1 MTFVSKLAL
10 AAVLTLGTT
19 ALGAAPAAAQKADKK
34 ADKNAGSQ
42 LNVSPEFRKPAAAA
56 EAAVNAKDWATAE
69 PQILAAEGV
78 AKNDDERYYAAWL
91 RFRMDATR
99 NNEEGQLKAL
109 TVLVSNP
116 KTPASDMAI
125 YQGQYNFLLGQQAAT
140 QKKYAEAIP
149 LLLKARESGSKQPD
163 IEILLANA
171 YSATGKPAES
181 VAEVS
186 RAIEANKTAGRK
198 APEAWY
204 RFAIPRVYQTGDR
217 AATAQWL
224 TRMLADYPT
233 VQNWRWGVLIFREGA
248 DRAGTR
254 FNGTQKIDL
263 YRLMRATKS
272 LADLNDYLEY
282 TNLTSQAGLP
292 WESVAVVGE
301 GRASGKAP
309 AGNADLDRMYT
320 AAQARVKAEGSLDAL
335 AKQAAT
341 AKDGST
347 ASQTADAYLA
357 GANYAKAL
365 ELYDLALQKGGVNA
379 DEVNLHRG
387 QALFYL
393 GRKDEART
401 AFGAVKAPGAVDI
414 ALLWTT
420 ALDLPTLA

>member
-1 MTFVSKLAL
+1 MRFVSKLAL

-19 ALGAAPAAAQKADKK
+19 ALGAAPATAQKADKK
-34 ADKNAGSQ
+34 ADKNA
-42 LNVSPEFRKPAAAA
+42 LNISEEFRKPAALAQT
-56 EAAVNAKDWATAE
+56 AVDAKDWAAAE
-69 PQILAAEGV
+69 PNIAAAEAV
-78 AKNDDERYYAAWL
+78 AKNDDERYFAAWL

-99 NNEEGQLKAL
+99 NNEAGQLKAL
-109 TVLVSNP
+109 TVLVANP
-116 KTPASDMAI
+116 KTPPTDMPI

-149 LLLKARESGSKQPD
+149 LLLKAREVGSKQPD

-171 YSATGKPAES
+171 YAATGKPAES

-186 RAIEANKTAGRK
+186 RAIEANKASGRK

-204 RFAIPRVYQTGDR
+204 RFAIPRVYATGDR

-224 TRMLADYPT
+224 SRLLADYPT
-233 VQNWRWGVLIFREGA
+233 VQNWRWGILIFREGA
-248 DRAGTR
+248 DRSGTR

-263 YRLMRATKS
+263 YRLMRGTKA

-282 TNLTSQAGLP
+282 ASLTGQAGLP
-292 WESVAVVGE
+292 WETVAVVSE
-301 GRASGKAP
+301 GRSTGKAP
-309 AGNADLDRMYT
+309 AGNADLDRIYT
-320 AAQARVKAEGSLDAL
+320 AAQARVKAEGSLDTL

-347 ASQTADAYLA
+347 ASQTADAYFA
-357 GANYAKAL
+357 SANYAKAL
-365 ELYDLALQKGGVNA
+365 ELYDLAIQKGGVNA

-387 QALFYL
+387 EALYYL

-401 AFGAVKAPGAVDI
+401 AFGLVKAPGVADI

-420 ALDLPTLA
+420 ALNLPPLA

>member
-1 MTFVSKLAL
+1 MRFVSKLAL
-10 AAVLTLGTT
+10 AAVLSMGATV
-19 ALGAAPAAAQKADKK
+19 LGAAPAAAQKADKK
-34 ADKNAGSQ
+34 ADKDAG
-42 LNVSPEFRKPAAAA
+42 LKVSDEFRKPAAAA
-56 EAAVNAKDWATAE
+56 ETAVNAKDWATAE
-69 PQILAAEGV
+69 PSIAAAEAA

-91 RFRMDATR
+91 RFRMDASR

-109 TVLVSNP
+109 PILVASP
-116 KTPASDMAI
+116 RTPATDMPI
-125 YQGQYNFLLGQQAAT
+125 YQGQYNFLLGQQAAS
-140 QKKYAEAIP
+140 QKKFAEAIP
-149 LLLKARESGSKQPD
+149 LLLKAREAGSKQPD

-181 VAEVS
+181 VAEVN
-186 RAIEANKTAGRK
+186 RAIEANKATGKK

-224 TRMLADYPT
+224 SRLLADYPS
-233 VQNWRWGVLIFREGA
+233 VQNWRWGILIFREGA
-248 DRAGTR
+248 NSSGAR
-254 FNGTQKIDL
+254 FSNAQKIDL
-263 YRLMRATKS
+263 YRLMRATKA

-282 TNLTSQAGLP
+282 SNLVTQAGLP
-292 WESVAVVGE
+292 WEAVAVVGD

-309 AGNADLDRMYT
+309 AGNADLDRMYA
-320 AAQARVKAEGSLDAL
+320 AAQTRVKAEGSLDTL

-357 GANYAKAL
+357 SANYAKAL
-365 ELYDLALQKGGVNA
+365 ELYDLAVQKGGVNA

-387 QALFYL
+387 QALYYL

-401 AFGAVKAPGAVDI
+401 AFGLVKAPGSADV

-420 ALDLPTLA
+420 ALDLPPLA

>member
-19 ALGAAPAAAQKADKK
+19 GLGAAPAAAQKADKK
-34 ADKNAGSQ
+34 ADKNGAPQ
-42 LNVSPEFRKPAAAA
+42 LNVSPEFRKPAGAAQ
-56 EAAVNAKDWATAE
+56 AAVEAKDWATAE
-69 PQILAAEGV
+69 TNINAAEAV
-78 AKNDDERYYAAWL
+78 AKNDDERYFAAWL

-99 NNEEGQLKAL
+99 NNEAGQLKAL
-109 TVLVSNP
+109 TVLVANP
-116 KTPASDMAI
+116 KTPPSDLAI

-149 LLLKARESGSKQPD
+149 LLLKAREAGSKQPD

-171 YSATGKPAES
+171 YAASGKPAES
-181 VAEVS
+181 VAEVN
-186 RAIEANKTAGRK
+186 RAIEKNKAAGQK

-204 RFAIPRVYQTGDR
+204 RFALPRVYQTGDR

-224 TRMLADYPT
+224 SRMLADYPT
-233 VQNWRWGVLIFREGA
+233 VQNWRWGILIFREGA

-282 TNLTSQAGLP
+282 SNLVSQAGLP
-292 WESVAVVGE
+292 WEAVTVVGE

-309 AGNADLDRMYT
+309 AGNADLDRIYA
-320 AAQARVKAEGSLDAL
+320 AAQTRAKAEGSLDTL
-335 AKQAAT
+335 ARQAAT

-357 GANYAKAL
+357 SANYAKAL
-365 ELYDLALQKGGVNA
+365 ELYDLAVQKGGVNA

-387 QALFYL
+387 EALFYL

-401 AFGAVKAPGAVDI
+401 AFGLVKGPATADI

-420 ALDLPTLA
+420 ALGLPPLA

>member
-34 ADKNAGSQ
+34 AADKNA
-42 LNVSPEFRKPAAAA
+42 LNISDEFRKPAALAQT
-56 EAAVNAKDWATAE
+56 AVEAKDWATAE
-69 PQILAAEGV
+69 PNIAAAEAV
-78 AKNDDERYYAAWL
+78 AKNDDERYFASWM
-91 RFRMDATR
+91 RFRMEVSR
-99 NNEEGQLKAL
+99 NNEAGQLKAL
-109 TVLVSNP
+109 TVLVASP
-116 KTPASDMAI
+116 KTPPADMPI

-149 LLLKARESGSKQPD
+149 LLLKAREVGSKQPD

-171 YSATGKPAES
+171 YAATGKPTES

-186 RAIEANKTAGRK
+186 RAIEANKASGRK

-204 RFAIPRVYQTGDR
+204 RFALPRVYATGDR

-224 TRMLADYPT
+224 SRMLADYPT
-233 VQNWRWGVLIFREGA
+233 VQNWRWGILIFREGA
-248 DRAGTR
+248 DRGGTR

-263 YRLMRATKS
+263 YRLMRGTKA

-282 TNLTSQAGLP
+282 ASLTAQAGLP
-292 WESVAVVGE
+292 WESVAVVSE
-301 GRASGKAP
+301 GRSTGKAP
-309 AGNADLDRMYT
+309 AGNADLDRIYT
-320 AAQARVKAEGSLDAL
+320 AAQARVKAEGSLDTL

-347 ASQTADAYLA
+347 ASQTADAYFA
-357 GANYAKAL
+357 SANYAKAL
-365 ELYDLALQKGGVNA
+365 ELYDLAIQKGGVNA

-387 QALFYL
+387 ETLFFL

-401 AFGAVKAPGAVDI
+401 AFGLVKAPGAADI
-414 ALLWTT
+414 ALLWST
-420 ALDLPTLA
+420 ALDLPPLA

>member
-34 ADKNAGSQ
+34 GDKNAAPQ
-42 LNVSPEFRKPAAAA
+42 LNVSAEFRKPAAAA
-56 EAAVNAKDWATAE
+56 QAAVEAKDWATAE
-69 PQILAAEGV
+69 PNIVAAEAA
-78 AKNDDERYYAAWL
+78 AKNDDERYFAAWL

-116 KTPASDMAI
+116 KTPATDMPI

-140 QKKYAEAIP
+140 QKKFAEAIP
-149 LLLKARESGSKQPD
+149 LLIKAREAGSTQPD
-163 IEILLANA
+163 IDILLANA
-171 YSATGKPAES
+171 YAATGKPAEA

-186 RAIEANKTAGRK
+186 RAIDANKAAGRK

-217 AATAQWL
+217 AATAKWL
-224 TRMLADYPT
+224 GRMLADYPT
-233 VQNWRWGVLIFREGA
+233 VQNWRWGTLIFRDGV

-254 FNGTQKIDL
+254 FTPAQRIDL
-263 YRLMRATKS
+263 YRLMRATKA

-282 TNLTSQAGLP
+282 TRLVTQAGLP
-292 WESVAVVGE
+292 WEAVSAVNE
-301 GRASGKAP
+301 GRAAGKAP
-309 AGNADLDRMYT
+309 AGNAELDQIYAT
-320 AAQARVKAEGSLDAL
+320 AQARAKAEGSLDTL
-335 AKQAAT
+335 ARQAAT
-341 AKDGST
+341 AKDGKS

-357 GANYAKAL
+357 SANYAKAL
-365 ELYDLALQKGGVNA
+365 ELYDLAIQKGGVDA

-387 QALFYL
+387 EALFYL

-401 AFGAVKAPGAVDI
+401 AFGLVKAPGAVDI
-414 ALLWTT
+414 ATLWTT
-420 ALDLPTLA
+420 ALDLPALS

>member
-10 AAVLTLGTT
+10 ATVLTLGST

-34 ADKNAGSQ
+34 ADKSAPQ
-42 LNVSPEFRKPAAAA
+42 LNISAEFRKPAAAA
-56 EAAVNAKDWATAE
+56 QTAVDAKDWATAE
-69 PQILAAEGV
+69 PNIVAAEAA
-78 AKNDDERYYAAWL
+78 AKNDDERYFAAWL
-91 RFRMDATR
+91 RFRMDASR
-99 NNEEGQLKAL
+99 NNEAGQLKAL
-109 TVLVSNP
+109 EVLVASP
-116 KTPASDMAI
+116 KTPPTDMPI

-149 LLLKARESGSKQPD
+149 LLLKAREAGSKQPD

-171 YSATGKPAES
+171 YAATGKPTES
-181 VAEVS
+181 VTEVS
-186 RAIEANKTAGRK
+186 RAIEANKATGRK

-224 TRMLADYPT
+224 GRMLADYPT
-233 VQNWRWGVLIFREGA
+233 VQNWRWGTLVFREGA

-282 TNLTSQAGLP
+282 SNLVTQAGLP
-292 WESVAVVGE
+292 WEAVAVVAE
-301 GRASGKAP
+301 GRATGKAP
-309 AGNADLDRMYT
+309 AGNSDLDRIYT
-320 AAQARVKAEGSLDAL
+320 AAQARVKAEGSLDTL
-335 AKQAAT
+335 ARQAAT

-347 ASQTADAYLA
+347 ASQTADAYFA
-357 GANYAKAL
+357 SGNYAKAL
-365 ELYDLALQKGGVNA
+365 ELYDLAIQKGGVNV

-387 QALFYL
+387 EALFYL
-393 GRKDEART
+393 SRKDEART
-401 AFGAVKAPGAVDI
+401 AFGLVKAPGAVDI
-414 ALLWTT
+414 ATLWTT
-420 ALDLPTLA
+420 ALDLPALS